1 MKVLVTGGTGF
12 IGSHL
17 VEALLSKNYEVY
29 CLVRN
34 PKKIRYLNGINV
46 NLIQADLSEKETL
59 EKIKWDFDLIF
70 NLSGITKASHPEE
83 FFRSNY
89 LGTKNLV
96 EVALEKNHSLRRFV
110 HISSLAAVGPCKNS
124 KPVDESTEP
133 APVSEYG
140 KSKLMG
146 ERVVNYYKEK
156 IPITIVRPPAVYG
169 PRDTDFLTFFKMV
182 NSGFVFYFTE
192 GLYSVIYVDDLVR
205 GIIEAGE
212 SDKTSGETL
221 FLADSEPYS
230 SSDITNAISEAL
242 KRKPKKVKIPK
253 KIGEFF
259 VKVFQKFD
267 KTSIINSD
275 KLKELT
281 EPCWVCSTKKAE
293 RLLGFTTKTKL
304 KEGME
309 WTAKWYKEKGWL

>member
-59 EKIKWDFDLIF
+59 KKIKWDFDLIF

-212 SDKTSGETL
+212 SDKTLCETL

>member
-17 VEALLSKNYEVY
+17 VEALLNKNYEVY

-46 NLIQADLSEKETL
+46 NLIQADLSERETL

-96 EVALEKNHSLRRFV
+96 EVVLEKNHSLRRFV
-110 HISSLAAVGPCKNS
+110 HISSLAAVGPCRNS
-124 KPVDESTEP
+124 KPVDELTEP
-133 APVSEYG
+133 DPVSEYG

-146 ERVVNYYKEK
+146 ERVVNYYREK

-212 SDKTSGETL
+212 SDKTSGEIL

-242 KRKPKKVKIPK
+242 KRNPKKVKIPK

-275 KLKELT
+275 KLRELT